1 MDYMYILIKN
11 TLKKTF
17 FIFISL
23 NCFASD
29 INNTELIIDI
39 SQQRLYLKENNKI
52 TESFPI
58 SSSKYGEGSI
68 VNSLKTPLGMHEI
81 KEKIGDS
88 VIKNTIFISRINTQ
102 RLAEIISN
110 DFDSPND
117 YVTSRILWLSGL
129 EDGENKGPGIDSYS
143 RYIYI
148 HGTQEEGLIGK
159 KASDGCIR
167 MFNDDV
173 IYLYKKV
180 SKGTKVYIKA

>member
-1 MDYMYILIKN
+1 MYILIKN

-17 FIFISL
+17 FIFIAL

-148 HGTQEEGLIGK
+148 HGTQEEGLIGQ